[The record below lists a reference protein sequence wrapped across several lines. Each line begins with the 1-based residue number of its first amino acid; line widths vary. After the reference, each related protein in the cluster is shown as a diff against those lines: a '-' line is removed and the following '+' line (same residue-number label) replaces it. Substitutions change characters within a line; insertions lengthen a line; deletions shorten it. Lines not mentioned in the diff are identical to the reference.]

1 MASNYDRKQS
11 LNGAGNF
18 GVDGAAIDLS
28 STDFTVPD
36 TVKAIVVVAT
46 GNVVCRPLNAGADI
60 TITGAPVGMVLPW
73 HCTKITKTG
82 TTATLATVLG

>member
-1 MASNYDRKQS
+1 MAYNR
-11 LNGAGNF
+11 NEAGSGPATF
-18 GVDGAAIDLS
+18 GVDGAEIDLS
-28 STDFTVPD
+28 STDYTVPD

-46 GNVVCRPLNAGADI
+46 GDVVCRPLNAGVDI
-60 TITGAPVGMVLPW
+60 TISDAPVGMLLPW